1 MRAKGEGKRKVRK
14 KIDKRRKKGEKRKSG
29 EEEERDKLVKVKRR
43 VRKSKIKKWVQVTN
57 VRRTGLQF
65 LRGVTNT
72 KTIRAK
78 VECKGTRYTLKTI
91 KSLSNT

>member
-14 KIDKRRKKGEKRKSG
+14 KTYKRRKKGDKRKSG
-29 EEEERDKLVKVKRR
+29 EEEERDQLMKVKRR
-43 VRKSKIKKWVQVTN
+43 VRKSKIKKWVQVTCPPY
-57 VRRTGLQF
+57 RR
-65 LRGVTNT
+65 VTNT

-78 VECKGTRYTLKTI
+78 IECKGTRYTSKTI

>member
-14 KIDKRRKKGEKRKSG
+14 KTDKRRKKGEKRKSG
-29 EEEERDKLVKVKRR
+29 EKEERDR
-43 VRKSKIKKWVQVTN
+43 I
-57 VRRTGLQF
+57 GLQF
-65 LRGVTNT
+65 LRRVTNT

-78 VECKGTRYTLKTI
+78 VEFKGTRYTSKTI